1 MKITIEL
8 STGKKIELTAEEVTE
23 LRDGLLKM
31 GRELPQLG
39 DYWVPYRFGYID
51 PVWTSGT
58 DTMMPGK
65 IEILN
70 EQSPIAQSEV

>member
-8 STGKKIELTAEEVTE
+8 STGKKIELTADEVTE

-31 GRELPQLG
+31 GRELPPLR
-39 DYWVPYRFGYID
+39 DYWVPHRFSYID

-58 DTMMPGK
+58 EHPDLSVYPGK
-65 IEILN
+65 IEVLN
-70 EQSPIAQSEV
+70 K